1 MYSKSAITSQLFLIF
16 GWMQL
21 WPTYRQFKFVLIFF
35 SGIGCYFAQPLSG
48 ILPKNESNLS
58 NFNVAFQWN
67 SSPNVLNYRVQIAS
81 NITFSSNY
89 SQSPLT
95 NLTTW
100 SSFVP
105 TQGTYF
111 WRVKGYTAND
121 STCSPTYTFT
131 YFTPSNL
138 NSTSLWLKADAGVT
152 PDASNKVQQWT
163 DLSANGYV
171 MNQNIAAK
179 RPTVVNNSVNGYPSI
194 SFTGAQVLS
203 GGDILDLAFNS
214 RAMFV
219 IGKMAATNQS
229 LIAKSKAANATF
241 RYGIIKD
248 GANTAFLFQSDNNTS
263 NYSAFNTTN
272 FALYNSFVNRTTAKN
287 HFDVNNSSLG
297 VSSFNSNLLFESNY
311 RLLIGAYNNANDDG
325 EVLFLTGNI
334 CEIIFADTNDSL
346 DIQKIKNYLKF
357 KYTPVFN
364 LGSDISITN
373 GFCPQAL
380 TAPAGFSNYQWST
393 GATTASISVNQTGSY
408 WVSANDAFGF
418 KWTDTIF
425 VQFPTIA
432 PPPSTAI
439 CSNTSIVWNTGLG
452 AGFTH
457 LWNTGST
464 ANQLTITQGG
474 TYSVQVTGAG
484 GCPSLAQQATFT
496 LDTYPVTAF
505 LGNDTTLC
513 IGNTLSLQVGS
524 QQTVSY
530 IWNNG
535 SSGSTFPITNAG
547 MALVSLTSTNING
560 CVAQDTILIN
570 VNGTAPTINLS
581 LPNTQCSNSL
591 FQGSNQSS
599 VPLPAT
605 ITSQLWSF
613 SNGIQLNGNTV
624 QAAFPTPGWIQG
636 SIEVTASDNCSS
648 VDTFSFY
655 VQAPPLLDIEH
666 SGTCTNELIV
676 FQASDLSG
684 NSLSTYAWDYLVGF
698 IDSDSIGSH
707 IYSQAG
713 INQIAL
719 VAQNTFGCADTAQ
732 YTFNI
737 LAAPSSIFT
746 INNSCEQSIL
756 SLQNTSI
763 ATDTSGIQSVLWD
776 FGGIGTSTVFNPLYT
791 FNEAGTYAVNL
802 ICIAGNGCSD
812 TSTQSVTIHPM
823 PELAWNVSPACKDNS
838 TTFTSL
844 SSIPSGTIDSTF
856 WLVNLQYPFTGIQG
870 QFTFTTLGIQF
881 LTLSS
886 VSNMGCQADTL
897 IEVYVNPGLSSSFI
911 YEPAICVS
919 GDELIINSTA
929 LGVNQ
934 INWIVNGN
942 SYSDTATVHY
952 TIPDSLT
959 GEILIIYGITNNLYG
974 CTDTTYTTIAVNEAI
989 LDLEVKQLYLGSQ
1002 NNQPIIG
1009 CELHNLGTVP
1019 INGGQLSLSLSGN
1032 PRLTGLFQDT
1042 INPGN
1047 SLYYLFENSPVL
1059 EGLSQNSIE
1068 DFICVEADL
1077 STFHS
1082 VLEATILN
1090 NRTCL
1095 LIEDGNFS
1103 VSPIA
1108 PNPIENTG
1116 DFTLILAESANVS
1129 IEIIDMV
1136 GKRCHYSNETFTEG
1150 SHFLNIDMKDWGS
1163 GTYFIRVSTANQFK
1177 ISQFIKI

>member
-1 MYSKSAITSQLFLIF
+1 
-16 GWMQL
+16 
-21 WPTYRQFKFVLIFF
+21 
-35 SGIGCYFAQPLSG
+35 
-48 ILPKNESNLS
+48 
-58 NFNVAFQWN
+58 
-67 SSPNVLNYRVQIAS
+67 
-81 NITFSSNY
+81 
-89 SQSPLT
+89 
-95 NLTTW
+95 
-100 SSFVP
+100 
-105 TQGTYF
+105 
-111 WRVKGYTAND
+111 
-121 STCSPTYTFT
+121 
-131 YFTPSNL
+131 L

-171 MNQNIAAK
+171 MNQNLAAK

-194 SFTGAQVLS
+194 SFAGGQVLS

-263 NYSAFNTTN
+263 NYSVFNTTN
-272 FALYNSFVNRTTAKN
+272 YALYNGFVNRTTAKN
-287 HFDVNNSSLG
+287 HLDVNNSSLG
-297 VSSFNSNLLFESNY
+297 VNSFNSNLLFESNF
-311 RLLIGAYNNANDDG
+311 RFLIGAYNNANDDG
-325 EVLFLTGNI
+325 EVLFLNGNI

-346 DIQKIKNYLKF
+346 EIQKIKNYLKF

-380 TAPAGFSNYQWST
+380 IAPAGFSNYQWST
-393 GATTASISVNQTGSY
+393 GATTASISVNQSGSY

-439 CSNTSIVWNTGLG
+439 CSNSSILWNTGLG

-484 GCPSLAQQATFT
+484 GCPSVTQQATFT

-505 LGNDTTLC
+505 LGNDTTVC
-513 IGNTLSLQVGS
+513 IGNTVSLQVGS

-530 IWNNG
+530 VWNNG

-547 MALVSLTSTNING
+547 MALISLTSTNNNG

-570 VNGTAPTINLS
+570 VNGTAPSINLS

-624 QAAFPTPGWIQG
+624 QAAFPTPGWVQG

-655 VQAPPLLDIEH
+655 VQAPPLLDIQH
-666 SGTCTNELIV
+666 SGTCTNELIL

-684 NSLSTYAWDYLVGF
+684 NSLSTYAWDYLGGF
-698 IDSDSIGSH
+698 IDTDSIGSH
-707 IYSQAG
+707 IFSQAG
-713 INQIAL
+713 LNQITL
-719 VAQNTFGCADTAQ
+719 VAQNTFGCTDTLN
-732 YTFNI
+732 YTFQI
-737 LAAPSSIFT
+737 TAAPTSLFT
-746 INNSCEQSIL
+746 LNNSCEHTLTTPI
-756 SLQNTSI
+756 NASI
-763 ATDTSGIQSVLWD
+763 ANDSTGIQSVLWD
-776 FGGIGTSTVFNPLYT
+776 FGGTGNSTTFNPPYK
-791 FNEAGTYAVNL
+791 FNEEGTYAVTL

-812 TSTQSVTIHPM
+812 TSIQSVTIHPM
-823 PELAWNVSPACKDNS
+823 PELSWNVSPACKDNP
-838 TTFTSL
+838 TAFTSL

-856 WLVNLQYPFTGIQG
+856 WLVNLQYPFTGIEG

-897 IEVYVNPGLSSSFI
+897 IEVFVNPGLSSSFI
-911 YEPAICVS
+911 YEPAICVA

-934 INWIVNGN
+934 INWIVNDN

-952 TIPDSLT
+952 TIPDSLS

-1002 NNQPIIG
+1002 NGQAIIG
-1009 CELHNLGTVP
+1009 CELQNLGTVP
-1019 INGGQLSLSLSGN
+1019 IIGGRLFLSVSGIPRLSGL
-1032 PRLTGLFQDT
+1032 LTDT
-1042 INPGN
+1042 IMPGN
-1047 SLYYLFENSPVL
+1047 SFYYVFENSPAL
-1059 EGLSQNSIE
+1059 DGISQNEIE
-1068 DFICVEADL
+1068 DFLCVNVDL
-1077 STFHS
+1077 STSH
-1082 VLEATILN
+1082 LIPELTLTN
-1090 NRTCL
+1090 NYECL
-1095 LIEDGNFS
+1095 LIEDGDFS
-1103 VSPIA
+1103 VSPIS
-1108 PNPIENTG
+1108 PNPLEELG
-1116 DFTLILAESANVS
+1116 EFTLILRDSSEVS
-1129 IEIIDMV
+1129 IEVLDLM
-1136 GKRCHYSNETFTEG
+1136 GKRCYYAIESLDAG
-1150 SHFLNIDMKDWGS
+1150 SHLFNLNTMSWRAGIYFLRIKVGS
-1163 GTYFIRVSTANQFK
+1163 QFK